1 MDKSTMKV
9 LVSHCTVYYRSWCRP
24 IVSVELMILL
34 LSELIS
40 EDTFNNDFVV

>member
-9 LVSHCTVYYRSWCRP
+9 LVSHCTVYYRSWF

-40 EDTFNNDFVV
+40 EDTFNNIDFAV